1 MIQHFPSCRF
11 TPERSAP
18 GVLLAPFASMVRLLF
33 ILGQI
38 LHPGGKEKAEG
49 KIKSKLREHREIF
62 VAD

>member
-1 MIQHFPSCRF
+1 
-11 TPERSAP
+11 
-18 GVLLAPFASMVRLLF
+18 MVRLLF

-38 LHPGGKEKAEG
+38 LPGGKEKAEG